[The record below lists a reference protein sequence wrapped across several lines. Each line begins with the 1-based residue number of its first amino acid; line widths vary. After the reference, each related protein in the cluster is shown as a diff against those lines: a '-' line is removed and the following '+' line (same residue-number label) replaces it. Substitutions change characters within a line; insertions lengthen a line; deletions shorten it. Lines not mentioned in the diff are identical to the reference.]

1 MRLYL
6 QQARTQK
13 EIIFPTKQE
22 YNLLCFIKTEASFSP
37 ASRQLHF
44 FLTIHFLPPAAIILQ
59 PLGEPGEDGILP
71 L

>member
-22 YNLLCFIKTEASFSP
+22 YNLFCFIKTEASFSL
-37 ASRQLHF
+37 ARH
-44 FLTIHFLPPAAIILQ
+44 
-59 PLGEPGEDGILP
+59 
-71 L
+71 